1 MGIHRLKR
9 ATNVLIPALTFSRA
23 TFSLSN
29 QLVSWPRIFSKS
41 LNSQSKCFDTI
52 PQDVVSS
59 AGAVSD
65 RAIQYS
71 SISLLPQCILFL
83 QTLASPWNVFQIY
96 SLLVEMSFGVK
107 SVSDDERGL
116 DINVHIS
123 KHTSPKH
130 THRDLEMMCH
140 NLSKNIGKYQ
150 IWGSICHIL
159 NIILSCFNLPFF
171 TTSRITPFL
180 LLVHDITTGART
192 GSHPKNSCTLSCRGI
207 RV

>member
-1 MGIHRLKR
+1 MFRYNSARCGIFCR
-9 ATNVLIPALTFSRA
+9 
-23 TFSLSN
+23 
-29 QLVSWPRIFSKS
+29 
-41 LNSQSKCFDTI
+41 
-52 PQDVVSS
+52 
-59 AGAVSD
+59 
-65 RAIQYS
+65 S
-71 SISLLPQCILFL
+71 SIRSCNSIFQYLSPPSMHSIFANIGISVKRFPNLFPL
-83 QTLASPWNVFQIY
+83 GGDVFWC
-96 SLLVEMSFGVK
+96 E
-107 SVSDDERGL
+107 ERFWWWKGR

-171 TTSRITPFL
+171 TTSRITPIL
-180 LLVHDITTGART
+180 LFVHDITTGART
-192 GSHPKNSCTLSCRGI
+192 GSHPKNSCALSCRGI

>member
-1 MGIHRLKR
+1 MWYLLQEQYPIVQF
-9 ATNVLIPALTFSRA
+9 NIPVSLSSLNAFYFCKHWHLRETFSK
-23 TFSLSN
+23 FPS
-29 QLVSWPRIFSKS
+29 F
-41 LNSQSKCFDTI
+41 
-52 PQDVVSS
+52 
-59 AGAVSD
+59 
-65 RAIQYS
+65 
-71 SISLLPQCILFL
+71 
-83 QTLASPWNVFQIY
+83 
-96 SLLVEMSFGVK
+96 LVEMSFGVK

>member
-1 MGIHRLKR
+1 MWYLLQEQYPIVQF
-9 ATNVLIPALTFSRA
+9 NIPVSLSSLNAFYFCKHWHLRETFSK
-23 TFSLSN
+23 FPS
-29 QLVSWPRIFSKS
+29 F
-41 LNSQSKCFDTI
+41 
-52 PQDVVSS
+52 
-59 AGAVSD
+59 
-65 RAIQYS
+65 
-71 SISLLPQCILFL
+71 
-83 QTLASPWNVFQIY
+83 
-96 SLLVEMSFGVK
+96 LVEMSFGVK

-171 TTSRITPFL
+171 IKNNTYFTFCAWHYNWRKNWLSSEKQLYPFL
-180 LLVHDITTGART
+180 SG
-192 GSHPKNSCTLSCRGI
+192 N
-207 RV
+207 

>member
-1 MGIHRLKR
+1 MWYLLQEQYPIVQF
-9 ATNVLIPALTFSRA
+9 NIP
-23 TFSLSN
+23 
-29 QLVSWPRIFSKS
+29 V
-41 LNSQSKCFDTI
+41 
-52 PQDVVSS
+52 
-59 AGAVSD
+59 
-65 RAIQYS
+65 
-71 SISLLPQCILFL
+71 SLLPQCILFL
-83 QTLASPWNVFQIY
+83 QTLASPWNVFQI
-96 SLLVEMSFGVK
+96 SLFLGWDVFWCE
-107 SVSDDERGL
+107 ERFWWWKGL
-116 DINVHIS
+116 DINAHIS

-171 TTSRITPFL
+171 TTSRITPIL
-180 LLVHDITTGART
+180 LFVHDITTGART